1 MIVLDANVL
10 ISYWGEPDAHTDDA
24 LDILD
29 TEEDLILHP
38 VTLAESLVGPVRV
51 GVEDDAM
58 EDLSRL
64 GVERYSPLMDEPIHV
79 ARLRATTKLK
89 LPDTYVLATA
99 ITLDATLATFDRRLA
114 DAARAHDVAVVG
126 A

>member
-10 ISYWGEPDAHTDDA
+10 IAYWGDPDAHTDAA
-24 LDILD
+24 LGILD

-51 GVEDDAM
+51 GLEAEAM
-58 EDLSRL
+58 ADYTRL
-64 GVERYSPLMDEPIHV
+64 GVERHVPLLDEPVQV
-79 ARLRATTKLK
+79 ARLRSTTALK
-89 LPDTYVLATA
+89 LPDVYVLATA
-99 ITLDATLATFDRRLA
+99 IHLGATLATFDRRLA
-114 DAARAHDVAVVG
+114 DAARERGIDVLG

>member
-10 ISYWGEPDAHTDDA
+10 IAYWGNPDAHTGAA

-29 TEEDLILHP
+29 TEEELTLHP

-51 GVEDDAM
+51 GLEAEAM
-58 EDLSRL
+58 ADFTRL
-64 GVERYSPLMDEPIHV
+64 GVERHVPLLDEPLQV
-79 ARLRATTKLK
+79 ARLRSATRLK
-89 LPDTYVLATA
+89 LPDAYVLATA
-99 ITLDATLATFDRRLA
+99 LHLDATLATFDRRLA
-114 DAARAHDVAVVG
+114 DAARERGVAVVG